1 MGEAATL
8 LIVDDNEALRI
19 ALGAYMRRVA
29 GWPTVLTAEDA
40 DGGLELAVAC
50 SPDAIVLDNLMPG
63 RTGIDVLP
71 DLRKACPHA
80 RIVVHTT
87 DDNEMV
93 RERAQSLGADATV
106 LKGSPLEELADLI
119 SA

>member
-1 MGEAATL
+1 MGQAPTL
-8 LIVDDNEALRI
+8 LIVDDNEALRM

-40 DGGLELAVAC
+40 AGGLQLAVAC
-50 SPDAIVLDNLMPG
+50 SPDAIVLDNVMPG

-87 DDNEMV
+87 DDNELL
-93 RERAQSLGADATV
+93 RQQAHSLGADATV
-106 LKGSPLEELADLI
+106 LKGSPLEELAGLI
-119 SA
+119 HT